1 MNDIKKLIEDLK
13 EVERG
18 GAEAARDLR
27 ETDPKTSYWF
37 YSLSEVCGKAAEELK
52 GLIPM
57 PAEIEGGGQHGWFY
71 VCGECHGNIGTLDKY
86 CRHCGH
92 PIDWGGK

>member
-1 MNDIKKLIEDLK
+1 MNEIGKLIKDLRDI
-13 EVERG
+13 ES
-18 GAEAARDLR
+18 GATEAARGLR
-27 ETDPKTSYWF
+27 ETDPKLSYTCF
-37 YSLSEVCGKAAEELK
+37 SIAEASGKAAEELK
-52 GLIPM
+52 ALIPM

-92 PIDWGGK
+92 PIDWSGK